1 MTLCAHHLRR
11 LFRHIIATSEA
22 SATTQSQTPHIKAM
36 ASVKRSRA
44 VLEAAGAGD
53 EVLDVQHARSHLSQD
68 ASSKRVRLS
77 NTTQPKQQ
85 AAAPR
90 EETSSSDSE
99 VDEDEDD
106 GGERPGRESP
116 PRTQYEIARD
126 DGFKHLQY
134 EDQDD
139 RRATQKI
146 KSRPQRIGD
155 NHAAENG
162 IIESVECVNF
172 MCHER
177 LYVEL
182 GPLINFIVGENGSG
196 KSAVLTALTLCLG
209 GKASSTNR
217 GGSLKSFIKEG
228 QVNSVIVVK
237 IKNQG
242 IDAYS
247 HDLYGDT
254 ITVERHFSRAGASG
268 FKLKSVTGR
277 IVSTK
282 KADVDEISEY
292 WALQV
297 DNPLNVLSQDN
308 ARQFLNSSSP
318 SMKYKFFVRGVQLEQ
333 LDNDYK
339 LLTEILES
347 HEAKLPSLE
356 EHVRRAKREH
366 VEAQKLKDIAQRNE
380 EMRKTYRRLR
390 NQLYWSQVTEQE
402 DALSKCNNEI
412 TALDEEIH
420 HAAVNI
426 EQTTQAL
433 AERDE
438 QLERAKAA
446 VDNESHEVGSIQES
460 IEAADGAYQDAKKA
474 VTDIHHQL
482 RDVQQRLK
490 NAGQG
495 MAEFESKIQAEEQRL
510 GAGAGSARQE
520 QETLLNEAKSEE
532 ISIKERMA
540 EENDRLPQLRADLTE
555 AQRAAEES
563 KAEFDRKKMEISS
576 AEGRLRNLEQNRG
589 SLWAAYDKKIPLL
602 LQAIERDNGFQE
614 KPVGPIGAHV
624 QLTQPEWSPIL
635 ETVFGATLD
644 GFLVSNKTD
653 QQRLARLMQQVNLGR
668 TPPIIIGRRLPP
680 NVKLREP
687 DPAFDTVLR
696 VLKFD
701 NDWVRSQLIVAHTI
715 DKIVLIRERA
725 RAQDVMMSDS
735 PPPNVQA
742 CISFHDGAG
751 KRGTGLRM
759 ARSGGAGFSQSPIS
773 PFPRAPRMKS
783 DDETQIS
790 LARESLSHLRGDL
803 RSIELK
809 RREFDQEV
817 AKCKSALTA
826 QDQQNLSLER
836 QLLRVQGRVERISAE
851 LDQYEGADG
860 RLISLREELE
870 KIKAEREHH
879 GTQYGEM
886 RLRQDELNKGCE
898 ACKRKLAEEKGRLK
912 DFQAHLTK
920 LQLAVQKAEDLRK
933 MAVLEKNRAFQIR
946 DDAVLEKE
954 RTETRRDEQAEVV
967 ANFTQQAMEKAPQR
981 VYIEE
986 GETHKSIES
995 KYAIVHQQLEK
1006 RAQKLGASDE
1016 EIKERAARAEAA
1028 YEAAQQLH
1036 KGQQEE
1042 QAAGKLNLEDRL
1054 NRWRLFQRHIS
1065 ARARICFQYLL
1076 SERGFRGKLA
1086 IDHPQRRLQLFV
1098 EPDETRKGTGGRSTK
1113 TLSGGE
1119 KSFSSICMLLAFW
1132 EAMGSP
1138 LRCLD
1143 EFDVFMDNVN
1153 RTISTNM
1160 LITAARRSVS
1170 RQYIMI
1176 TPNAIEGRATLDKD
1190 VKIIRY
1196 AI

>member
-1 MTLCAHHLRR
+1 
-11 LFRHIIATSEA
+11 
-22 SATTQSQTPHIKAM
+22 M
-36 ASVKRSRA
+36 APFKRSH
-44 VLEAAGAGD
+44 AALQSGGAE
-53 EVLDVQHARSHLSQD
+53 EVFDIQEARSHLSQD
-68 ASSKRVRLS
+68 VSLKRARLS
-77 NTTQPKQQ
+77 YSAQPKQTTVQ
-85 AAAPR
+85 R
-90 EETSSSDSE
+90 EQNTNSDSD
-99 VDEDEDD
+99 VTDDNGDED
-106 GGERPGRESP
+106 ERPGRDSP

-126 DGFKHLQY
+126 DGFRHLQY

-139 RRATQKI
+139 QRATQKI

-162 IIESVECVNF
+162 IIESVECINF

-228 QVNSVIVVK
+228 RDNSVIIVR

-242 IDAYS
+242 IDAYQP
-247 HDLYGDT
+247 DIYGET
-254 ITVERHFSRAGASG
+254 IRVERHFSRAGASG
-268 FKLKSVTGR
+268 FKLKSAMGK
-277 IVSTK
+277 IISTK
-282 KADVDEISEY
+282 KVDVDEISEY

-347 HEAKLPSLE
+347 HEAKLPNLE
-356 EHVRRAKREH
+356 EHVRRAKRENS
-366 VEAQKLKDIAQRNE
+366 EAQKLKDIAQRNE
-380 EMRKTYRRLR
+380 EMRRTYRRLR
-390 NQLYWSQVTEQE
+390 NQLYWSQVAEQE
-402 DALSKCNNEI
+402 DLLTKHNDKIATLQGVIS
-412 TALDEEIH
+412 
-420 HAAVNI
+420 HAAANI
-426 EQTTQAL
+426 EQKSQAL
-433 AERDE
+433 AQRDE
-438 QLERAKAA
+438 QLERARAA
-446 VDNESHEVGSIQES
+446 AENESQEGGAIQEG
-460 IEAADGAYQDAKKA
+460 IDVAEGAYQEAKQA

-490 NAGQG
+490 NVGQEV
-495 MAEFESKIQAEEQRL
+495 AEFETKIHAEEQRL

-520 QETLLNEAKSEE
+520 QESLLNEAKSEE
-532 ISIKERMA
+532 SGIKEQINQ
-540 EENDRLPQLRADLTE
+540 ENDRLPQLRAELNV
-555 AQRAAEES
+555 AQNAVQGGRAEL
-563 KAEFDRKKMEISS
+563 DRKRAEISS
-576 AEGRLRNLEQNRG
+576 AESRLRSLEQNKG
-589 SLWAAYDKKIPLL
+589 SVWAAYDRKIPLL
-602 LQAIERDNGFQE
+602 LQAIERDNGFEE

-624 QLTQPEWSPIL
+624 QLTQPEWSSIL

-644 GFLVSNKTD
+644 GFLVSNKRD
-653 QQRLARLMQQVNLGR
+653 QQRLARLMQQVNMTR
-668 TPPIIIGRRLPP
+668 TPPIIIGKRLPP
-680 NVKLREP
+680 NIKLREP
-687 DPAFDTVLR
+687 DLGFDTILR
-696 VLKFD
+696 VLKID

-715 DKIVLIRERA
+715 DKIVLIRERTKA
-725 RAQDVMMSDS
+725 EDVMMGDS

-742 CISFHDGAG
+742 CISLHDGNG
-751 KRGTGLRM
+751 KHGYGVRM
-759 ARSGGAGFSQSPIS
+759 SRSGGGAGFNQGTIN

-790 LARESLSHLRGDL
+790 LANESLAHLRGDL
-803 RSIELK
+803 RSIEMK
-809 RREFDQEV
+809 RRELDQV
-817 AKCKSALTA
+817 LSKCKTALAT
-826 QDQQNLSLER
+826 QEQQSQSLER
-836 QLLRVQGRVERISAE
+836 QLLRVQARIENISAE
-851 LDQYEGADG
+851 LDQYEGADS

-886 RLRQDELNKGCE
+886 RLRQEELNKRCE
-898 ACKRKLAEEKGRLK
+898 ACKKTLAEDKGRMK
-912 DFQAHLTK
+912 DFHAHLNK
-920 LQLAVQKAEDLRK
+920 LQAAIQKAEDLRK
-933 MAVLEKNRAFQIR
+933 IAVLEKNRAFQDR
-946 DDAVLEKE
+946 DDACLEKE
-954 RTETRRDEQAEVV
+954 RVEAKRDEQAEIV

-986 GETHKSIES
+986 GETHKSIET
-995 KYAIVHQQLEK
+995 KYAAIHQQLEK

-1016 EIKERAARAEAA
+1016 EIRERAARAEAA
-1028 YEAAQQLH
+1028 YEAAQQLY

-1098 EPDETRKGTGGRSTK
+1098 EPDETRKGAAGRSTK

-1119 KSFSSICMLLAFW
+1119 KSFSSICMLLAIW

-1160 LITAARRSVS
+1160 LVTAARRSVS

-1176 TPNAIEGRATLDKD
+1176 TPNAIEGRASLDKD
-1190 VKIIRY
+1190 VKIIRLTDPRQRTL
-1196 AI
+1196 I

>member
-1 MTLCAHHLRR
+1 
-11 LFRHIIATSEA
+11 
-22 SATTQSQTPHIKAM
+22 M
-36 ASVKRSRA
+36 APAKRSRA
-44 VLEAAGAGD
+44 VLEAVGADD
-53 EVLDVQHARSHLSQD
+53 EVLDVQRARSHLSQD
-68 ASSKRVRLS
+68 ASSKRARLS
-77 NTTQPKQQ
+77 YYAQPKQQ
-85 AAAPR
+85 AAAHR
-90 EETSSSDSE
+90 DETSSSDSE
-99 VDEDEDD
+99 TAGDDQDDEDD
-106 GGERPGRESP
+106 GERLRRDSP

-126 DGFKHLQY
+126 DGFRHLQY

-139 RRATQKI
+139 QRATQKI

-228 QVNSVIVVK
+228 QFNSVIVVK

-242 IDAYS
+242 TDAYQ
-247 HDLYGDT
+247 HDLYGDA

-268 FKLKSVTGR
+268 FKLKSVTGKT
-277 IVSTK
+277 ISTK
-282 KADVDEISEY
+282 KTDVDEISEY

-318 SMKYKFFVRGVQLEQ
+318 SMKYRFFVRGVQLEQ

-356 EHVRRAKREH
+356 EHVRRTKREH

-390 NQLYWSQVTEQE
+390 NQLYWSQVAEQE
-402 DALSKCNNEI
+402 DTLAKYNNEI
-412 TALDEEIH
+412 AALDEEIRR
-420 HAAVNI
+420 AAINI

-433 AERDE
+433 TQRDE
-438 QLERAKAA
+438 HLERTKAM
-446 VDNESHEVGSIQES
+446 VDNESQEIGAIQEN
-460 IEAADGAYQDAKKA
+460 IEAADGAYQDAKKS

-495 MAEFESKIQAEEQRL
+495 VAEFESKIQAEEQRL
-510 GAGAGSARQE
+510 GAGAGSVRQE

-532 ISIKERMA
+532 AAIKEQIA
-540 EENDRLPQLRADLTE
+540 KENDRLPQLRAELTQ
-555 AQRAAEES
+555 AQKAAEGG
-563 KAEFDRKKMEISS
+563 KIEFDRQRVEISS
-576 AEGRLRNLEQNRG
+576 AEVRLRNLEQNRG

-602 LQAIERDNGFQE
+602 LQAIEKDNGFQE

-624 QLTQPEWSPIL
+624 QLTRPEWSPIL

-653 QQRLARLMQQVNLGR
+653 QQRLARLMQQVNLSR
-668 TPPIIIGRRLPP
+668 APPIIIGRRLPP

-725 RAQDVMMSDS
+725 KAQDVMMSDS

-759 ARSGGAGFSQSPIS
+759 ARSGGAGFSQSPIN

-790 LARESLSHLRGDL
+790 LAKESLAHLRGDL

-809 RREFDQEV
+809 RRELDQAV
-817 AKCKSALTA
+817 AKCKSALTT
-826 QDQQNLSLER
+826 QDQQNQSLER
-836 QLLRVQGRVERISAE
+836 QLLRVQAKIENISAE

-886 RLRQDELNKGCE
+886 RLRQEDLNKRCE
-898 ACKRKLAEEKGRLK
+898 ECKRTLAEEKGRMK
-912 DFQAHLTK
+912 DFQVHVAK

-933 MAVLEKNRAFQIR
+933 MAVLEKNRAFQDR
-946 DDAVLEKE
+946 DDAILEKE
-954 RTETRRDEQAEVV
+954 RAEARRDEQAEVV

-995 KYAIVHQQLEK
+995 KYATVHQQLEK

-1028 YEAAQQLH
+1028 YEAAQQLYR
-1036 KGQQEE
+1036 GQQEE

-1119 KSFSSICMLLAFW
+1119 KSFSSICMLLAIW

-1190 VKIIRY
+1190 VKIIR
-1196 AI
+1196 

>member
-1 MTLCAHHLRR
+1 
-11 LFRHIIATSEA
+11 
-22 SATTQSQTPHIKAM
+22 M
-36 ASVKRSRA
+36 APAKRPLA
-44 VLEAAGAGD
+44 VLEAASADG
-53 EVLDVQHARSHLSQD
+53 EVLDVQHARSYLSQD
-68 ASSKRVRLS
+68 ASSKRARLS
-77 NTTQPKQQ
+77 YSARPKQQ
-85 AAAPR
+85 AAAQQD
-90 EETSSSDSE
+90 EATSSDSE
-99 VDEDEDD
+99 AAADDQDDEDPD
-106 GGERPGRESP
+106 ERAGRDSP

-126 DGFKHLQY
+126 NGFRHLQY

-139 RRATQKI
+139 QRATQKI
-146 KSRPQRIGD
+146 KSRPQRIGE

-162 IIESVECVNF
+162 IIESVECINF

-228 QVNSVIVVK
+228 QANSVIVVK

-242 IDAYS
+242 IDAYQ

-268 FKLKSVTGR
+268 FKLKSVTGK
-277 IVSTK
+277 IISTK

-347 HEAKLPSLE
+347 HEAKLPSLD

-390 NQLYWSQVTEQE
+390 NQLYWSQVAEQE
-402 DALSKCNNEI
+402 DTLAKYNSNI
-412 TALDEEIH
+412 TALDEEIRR
-420 HAAVNI
+420 AASNI
-426 EQTTQAL
+426 EHTTQAL
-433 AERDE
+433 IQRDE
-438 QLERAKAA
+438 QLERTKTA
-446 VDNESHEVGSIQES
+446 VENESQEIGVIQES
-460 IEAADGAYQDAKKA
+460 IEAADAAYQDAKQS
-474 VTDIHHQL
+474 VTDIHRQL

-495 MAEFESKIQAEEQRL
+495 IAEFESKIQAEEQRL
-510 GAGAGSARQE
+510 GAGAGSARQG
-520 QETLLNEAKSEE
+520 QETLLTEAKSEE
-532 ISIKERMA
+532 ASIKEQMA
-540 EENDRLPQLRADLTE
+540 KENDRLPQLRAELAE
-555 AQRAAEES
+555 AQKAADGV
-563 KAEFDRKKMEISS
+563 KHEFDRKRGEISS

-602 LQAIERDNGFQE
+602 LQAIDRDNGFQE
-614 KPVGPIGAHV
+614 RPVGPIGAHV
-624 QLTQPEWSPIL
+624 QLTRPEWSPIL

-653 QQRLARLMQQVNLGR
+653 QQRLARLMQQVKLDR

-725 RAQDVMMSDS
+725 KAQDVMMSDS

-759 ARSGGAGFSQSPIS
+759 ARSGGAGFSQSPIN

-783 DDETQIS
+783 DDETQINLAKES
-790 LARESLSHLRGDL
+790 LAHLRGDL

-809 RREFDQEV
+809 RRELDQTV
-817 AKCKSALTA
+817 AKCKSVLTT
-826 QDQQNLSLER
+826 QGQQNQSLER
-836 QLLRVQGRVERISAE
+836 QLLRVQARIEDISAE

-879 GTQYGEM
+879 GSQYGEM
-886 RLRQDELNKGCE
+886 RLRQEELNKRCE
-898 ACKRKLAEEKGRLK
+898 ECKHTLAEEKGRMK
-912 DFQAHLTK
+912 DFQVHMAK

-933 MAVLEKNRAFQIR
+933 MAVLEKNRAFQDH
-946 DDAVLEKE
+946 DDAILEKE
-954 RTETRRDEQAEVV
+954 RAERKRDEQAEVV

-986 GETHKSIES
+986 GETHRSIES
-995 KYAIVHQQLEK
+995 KYATVHQQLEK

-1028 YEAAQQLH
+1028 YEAAQQLY

-1119 KSFSSICMLLAFW
+1119 KSFSSICMLLAIW

-1190 VKIIRY
+1190 VKIIRLTDPRQRTLT
-1196 AI
+1196 

>member
-1 MTLCAHHLRR
+1 
-11 LFRHIIATSEA
+11 
-22 SATTQSQTPHIKAM
+22 
-36 ASVKRSRA
+36 
-44 VLEAAGAGD
+44 
-53 EVLDVQHARSHLSQD
+53 
-68 ASSKRVRLS
+68 
-77 NTTQPKQQ
+77 
-85 AAAPR
+85 
-90 EETSSSDSE
+90 
-99 VDEDEDD
+99 
-106 GGERPGRESP
+106 
-116 PRTQYEIARD
+116 
-126 DGFKHLQY
+126 
-134 EDQDD
+134 
-139 RRATQKI
+139 
-146 KSRPQRIGD
+146 
-155 NHAAENG
+155 
-162 IIESVECVNF
+162 
-172 MCHER
+172 
-177 LYVEL
+177 
-182 GPLINFIVGENGSG
+182 
-196 KSAVLTALTLCLG
+196 
-209 GKASSTNR
+209 
-217 GGSLKSFIKEG
+217 
-228 QVNSVIVVK
+228 
-237 IKNQG
+237 
-242 IDAYS
+242 
-247 HDLYGDT
+247 
-254 ITVERHFSRAGASG
+254 
-268 FKLKSVTGR
+268 
-277 IVSTK
+277 
-282 KADVDEISEY
+282 
-292 WALQV
+292 
-297 DNPLNVLSQDN
+297 
-308 ARQFLNSSSP
+308 
-318 SMKYKFFVRGVQLEQ
+318 
-333 LDNDYK
+333 
-339 LLTEILES
+339 
-347 HEAKLPSLE
+347 
-356 EHVRRAKREH
+356 
-366 VEAQKLKDIAQRNE
+366 
-380 EMRKTYRRLR
+380 
-390 NQLYWSQVTEQE
+390 
-402 DALSKCNNEI
+402 
-412 TALDEEIH
+412 
-420 HAAVNI
+420 
-426 EQTTQAL
+426 
-433 AERDE
+433 
-438 QLERAKAA
+438 
-446 VDNESHEVGSIQES
+446 
-460 IEAADGAYQDAKKA
+460 
-474 VTDIHHQL
+474 
-482 RDVQQRLK
+482 
-490 NAGQG
+490 
-495 MAEFESKIQAEEQRL
+495 
-510 GAGAGSARQE
+510 
-520 QETLLNEAKSEE
+520 
-532 ISIKERMA
+532 MA
-540 EENDRLPQLRADLTE
+540 EENDRLPQLRAELIH
-555 AQRAAEES
+555 AQKAAEGG
-563 KAEFDRKKMEISS
+563 KVEFDRKRAEISS

-589 SLWAAYDKKIPLL
+589 SIWAAYDKKIPLL
-602 LQAIERDNGFQE
+602 LQAIEKDNGFQE

-624 QLTQPEWSPIL
+624 QLTRPEWSPIL
-635 ETVFGATLD
+635 ETIFGATLD

-725 RAQDVMMSDS
+725 KAQDVMMSDS

-751 KRGTGLRM
+751 FPD
-759 ARSGGAGFSQSPIS
+759 SSP
-773 PFPRAPRMKS
+773 
-783 DDETQIS
+783 
-790 LARESLSHLRGDL
+790 GDL

-809 RREFDQEV
+809 RRELDQAV
-817 AKCKSALTA
+817 TKCKSALST
-826 QDQQNLSLER
+826 QDQQNQSLER
-836 QLLRVQGRVERISAE
+836 QLLRVQARIENISAE

-886 RLRQDELNKGCE
+886 RLRQEDLNKRCE
-898 ACKRKLAEEKGRLK
+898 ECKRTLAEEKGRMK
-912 DFQAHLTK
+912 DFQVHIAK

-933 MAVLEKNRAFQIR
+933 MAVLEKNRAFQDR

-954 RTETRRDEQAEVV
+954 RAETRRDEQAEVV

-995 KYAIVHQQLEK
+995 KYATVHQQLEK

-1028 YEAAQQLH
+1028 FEAAQQLY

-1119 KSFSSICMLLAFW
+1119 KSFSSICMLLAIW

-1190 VKIIRY
+1190 VKIIRLML
-1196 AI
+1196 

>member
-1 MTLCAHHLRR
+1 MLL
-11 LFRHIIATSEA
+11 
-22 SATTQSQTPHIKAM
+22 
-36 ASVKRSRA
+36 
-44 VLEAAGAGD
+44 
-53 EVLDVQHARSHLSQD
+53 
-68 ASSKRVRLS
+68 SKRARLS
-77 NTTQPKQQ
+77 YSAHPKQQ
-85 AAAPR
+85 ADAQKDEP
-90 EETSSSDSE
+90 SSSDSE
-99 VDEDEDD
+99 DAADDQDNEDYDE
-106 GGERPGRESP
+106 RTGRDSP
-116 PRTQYEIARD
+116 TRTQYEIVRD
-126 DGFKHLQY
+126 NGFRHLQF

-139 RRATQKI
+139 QRATQKI
-146 KSRPQRIGD
+146 KSRPQRIGE

-162 IIESVECVNF
+162 IIESVECINF

-228 QVNSVIVVK
+228 QSNSVIIVK

-242 IDAYS
+242 IDAYQ
-247 HDLYGDT
+247 HDLYGDA
-254 ITVERHFSRAGASG
+254 ITVERSFSRAGASG
-268 FKLKSVTGR
+268 FKLKSVTGKT
-277 IVSTK
+277 VSTK

-390 NQLYWSQVTEQE
+390 NQLYWCQVAEQE
-402 DALSKCNNEI
+402 DTLAKYNNDI
-412 TALDEEIH
+412 AALDEEIRR
-420 HAAVNI
+420 AAIKI
-426 EQTTQAL
+426 EHTTQAL
-433 AERDE
+433 IQRDE
-438 QLERAKAA
+438 QLERTKTT
-446 VDNESHEVGSIQES
+446 VDNESQEIGAIEES
-460 IEAADGAYQDAKKA
+460 IEAADAAYQDAKKS

-482 RDVQQRLK
+482 RDVQLRLK

-532 ISIKERMA
+532 ASIKEQMK
-540 EENDRLPQLRADLTE
+540 EENDRLPQLRAEL
-555 AQRAAEES
+555 AQAQKAADGV
-563 KAEFDRKKMEISS
+563 KLEFDRKRGEISS

-602 LQAIERDNGFQE
+602 LQAIDRDNGFQE
-614 KPVGPIGAHV
+614 RPVGPIGAHV

-653 QQRLARLMQQVNLGR
+653 QQRLARLMQQVKLDR

-687 DPAFDTVLR
+687 DPGFDTVLR

-715 DKIVLIRERA
+715 DKIILIRERA
-725 RAQDVMMSDS
+725 KAEDVMMSDS

-759 ARSGGAGFSQSPIS
+759 ARSGGAGFSQSPIN

-783 DDETQIS
+783 DDETQIN
-790 LARESLSHLRGDL
+790 LAKESLVHLRGDL

-809 RREFDQEV
+809 RRELDQTV
-817 AKCKSALTA
+817 AKCKSVLAT
-826 QDQQNLSLER
+826 QGQQNQLLER
-836 QLLRVQGRVERISAE
+836 QLLRVQARVESISAE

-870 KIKAEREHH
+870 KIKAERDHH
-879 GTQYGEM
+879 GSQYGEM
-886 RLRQDELNKGCE
+886 RLRQEELNKKCE
-898 ACKRKLAEEKGRLK
+898 ECKKALAEEKGRMK
-912 DFQAHLTK
+912 DFQVHMAK

-933 MAVLEKNRAFQIR
+933 MAVLEKNRAFQDR

-954 RTETRRDEQAEVV
+954 RAERKRDEQAEVV
-967 ANFTQQAMEKAPQR
+967 AHFTQQAMEKAPQR

-986 GETHKSIES
+986 GETHRSIES
-995 KYAIVHQQLEK
+995 KYATVHQQLEK

-1016 EIKERAARAEAA
+1016 EIKERAAKAEAA
-1028 YEAAQQLH
+1028 YEAAQQLY

-1119 KSFSSICMLLAFW
+1119 KSFSSICMLLAIW

-1190 VKIIRY
+1190 VKIIRLTDPRQRTL
-1196 AI
+1196 A

>member
-1 MTLCAHHLRR
+1 MG
-11 LFRHIIATSEA
+11 
-22 SATTQSQTPHIKAM
+22 PG
-36 ASVKRSRA
+36 KRSHA
-44 VLEAAGAGD
+44 VLEAGTS
-53 EVLDVQHARSHLSQD
+53 EETVDVRQARSNLSQD

-77 NTTQPKQQ
+77 YSSKRVNAERDGSPNSNTDDD
-85 AAAPR
+85 AAN
-90 EETSSSDSE
+90 
-99 VDEDEDD
+99 DD
-106 GGERPGRESP
+106 GDEEHRPGRDTP

-139 RRATQKI
+139 QRATQKI
-146 KSRPQRIGD
+146 SRRPQRIGD

-162 IIESVECVNF
+162 IIESVECINF

-228 QVNSVIVVK
+228 RDNSVIIVR

-242 IDAYS
+242 IDAYQP
-247 HDLYGDT
+247 DIYGET
-254 ITVERHFSRAGASG
+254 IRVERHFSRAGSSG

-277 IVSTK
+277 TVSTK

-347 HEAKLPSLE
+347 HEAKLPNLE
-356 EHVRRAKREH
+356 ERVRRAKREH
-366 VEAQKLKDIAQRNE
+366 QEAQKLKDIAQRNE

-390 NQLYWSQVTEQE
+390 NQLYWSQVAEQE
-402 DALSKCNNEI
+402 DLLTKHN
-412 TALDEEIH
+412 EEIAFLVDIINN
-420 HAAVNI
+420 AAGNI
-426 EQTTQAL
+426 EQKSQAL
-433 AERDE
+433 ARCDE
-438 QLERAKAA
+438 QLERAQNVLEEKSREAGEIQDG
-446 VDNESHEVGSIQES
+446 VD
-460 IEAADGAYQDAKKA
+460 AADGAYKDARQA

-482 RDVQQRLK
+482 RDVQLRVK
-490 NAGQG
+490 NARQEV
-495 MAEFESKIQAEEQRL
+495 ANFESQIQAEEQRL

-520 QETLLNEAKSEE
+520 QETLLSQAKEEEARIRHE
-532 ISIKERMA
+532 IDQSA
-540 EENDRLPQLRADLTE
+540 ENQPQLKSDL
-555 AQRAAEES
+555 QAALD
-563 KAEFDRKKMEISS
+563 AEKEGKVELGRKRHDVSS
-576 AEGRLRNLEQNRG
+576 AESRLRDLEQHNG
-589 SLWAAYDKKIPLL
+589 SVYASYDRNIPRL
-602 LQAIERDNGFQE
+602 LQAIERENGFDE
-614 KPVGPIGAHV
+614 KPIGPLGAHI
-624 QLTQPEWSPIL
+624 QLAQPEWGSIL

-644 GFLVSNKTD
+644 GFLVSNKRD
-653 QQRLARLMQQVNLGR
+653 QQRLARLMHQVNISR
-668 TPPIIIGRRLPP
+668 PPPIIIGKRLPP
-680 NVKLREP
+680 NVRLREP
-687 DPAFDTVLR
+687 DPAFDTILR

-715 DKIVLIRERA
+715 DKVILIRERSKA
-725 RAQDVMMSDS
+725 EDVMMAAS

-742 CISFHDGAG
+742 CLSFHDGKG
-751 KRGTGLRM
+751 KNGHGLRI
-759 ARSGGAGFSQSPIS
+759 AQSGGGGAGFSQGSIN
-773 PFPRAPRMKS
+773 PFARPPRMQS
-783 DDETQIS
+783 DQEMQIN
-790 LARESLSHLRGDL
+790 LQRDALTHLRGEL
-803 RSIELK
+803 QGIEA
-809 RREFDQEV
+809 RQRELEQAV
-817 AKCKSALTA
+817 VRCKSRLQAH
-826 QDQQNLSLER
+826 QRESESLER
-836 QLLRVQGRVERISAE
+836 QLLKVQSRIETISAE

-870 KIKAEREHH
+870 KVNAEREHQM
-879 GTQYGEM
+879 TQYGEM
-886 RLRQDELNKGCE
+886 KLRQEELNRRCE
-898 ACKRKLAEEKGRLK
+898 ECKMTLSAEKGRAK
-912 DFQAHLTK
+912 EFQAYLNK
-920 LQLAVQKAEDLRK
+920 LHMTVQKAEDLRK
-933 MAVLEKNRAFQIR
+933 LAILEKNRAYQER
-946 DDAVLEKE
+946 DDAMLEKE
-954 RTETRRDEQAEVV
+954 RIETRRDEQAEVV
-967 ANFTQQAMEKAPQR
+967 ASFTQQAIEKAPQR

-986 GETHKSIES
+986 GETHKSIET
-995 KYAIVHQQLEK
+995 KYAAIHQQLEK

-1016 EIKERAARAEAA
+1016 EIKERAARAEAD
-1028 YEAAQQLH
+1028 YESAQQLY

-1098 EPDETRKGTGGRSTK
+1098 EPDETRKGAAGRSTK

-1119 KSFSSICMLLAFW
+1119 KSFSSICMLLAIW

-1160 LITAARRSVS
+1160 LVNAARRSVS

-1176 TPNAIEGRATLDKD
+1176 TPNAIEGRASLDKD
-1190 VKIIRY
+1190 VKIIRLTDPRQRTLV
-1196 AI
+1196 

>member
-1 MTLCAHHLRR
+1 
-11 LFRHIIATSEA
+11 
-22 SATTQSQTPHIKAM
+22 M
-36 ASVKRSRA
+36 APAKRSRA
-44 VLEAAGAGD
+44 VLEAVGADD
-53 EVLDVQHARSHLSQD
+53 EVLDVQRARSHLSQD
-68 ASSKRVRLS
+68 AS
-77 NTTQPKQQ
+77 PEQQ
-85 AAAPR
+85 ATAHKD
-90 EETSSSDSE
+90 ETFSSDSE
-99 VDEDEDD
+99 TAGDDQNDEDH
-106 GGERPGRESP
+106 GRRLRRDSP

-126 DGFKHLQY
+126 DGFRHLQY

-139 RRATQKI
+139 QRATQKI

-228 QVNSVIVVK
+228 QVNSVIVVT

-242 IDAYS
+242 IDAYQ
-247 HDLYGDT
+247 HDLYGDA

-268 FKLKSVTGR
+268 FKLKSVTGKT
-277 IVSTK
+277 ISTK

-318 SMKYKFFVRGVQLEQ
+318 SMKYRFFVRGVQLEQ

-356 EHVRRAKREH
+356 EHVRRAKREN

-390 NQLYWSQVTEQE
+390 NQLYWSQVAEQE
-402 DALSKCNNEI
+402 DTLAKYNNEI
-412 TALDEEIH
+412 AALDEEIRR
-420 HAAVNI
+420 ATINI

-433 AERDE
+433 TQRDE
-438 QLERAKAA
+438 QLERTKAM
-446 VDNESHEVGSIQES
+446 VDNESQEIGAIQEN
-460 IEAADGAYQDAKKA
+460 IEAADGAYQDAKKS

-495 MAEFESKIQAEEQRL
+495 VAEFESKIQAEEQRL

-520 QETLLNEAKSEE
+520 QETLLNEAKLEE
-532 ISIKERMA
+532 ASIKEQIA
-540 EENDRLPQLRADLTE
+540 KENDRLPQLRAELTQ
-555 AQRAAEES
+555 AQKAAEGG
-563 KAEFDRKKMEISS
+563 KVEFDRQRAEISS
-576 AEGRLRNLEQNRG
+576 AEVRLRNLEQNRG

-602 LQAIERDNGFQE
+602 LQAIEKDSGFQE
-614 KPVGPIGAHV
+614 KPVGPIGAYV
-624 QLTQPEWSPIL
+624 QLTRPEWSPIL

-653 QQRLARLMQQVNLGR
+653 QQRLARMMQQVNLSR
-668 TPPIIIGRRLPP
+668 TPPIIIGRRLPL

-725 RAQDVMMSDS
+725 KAQDVMMSDS

-759 ARSGGAGFSQSPIS
+759 ARSGGAGFSQSPVN

-790 LARESLSHLRGDL
+790 LAKEALAHLRGDL

-809 RREFDQEV
+809 RRELDQAV
-817 AKCKSALTA
+817 VKCKSALTT
-826 QDQQNLSLER
+826 QDQQNQSLER
-836 QLLRVQGRVERISAE
+836 QLLRIQARIENISAE

-886 RLRQDELNKGCE
+886 RLRQEDLNKRCE
-898 ACKRKLAEEKGRLK
+898 ECKRTLAEEKGRMK
-912 DFQAHLTK
+912 DFQVHVAK

-933 MAVLEKNRAFQIR
+933 MAVLEKNRAFQDR

-954 RTETRRDEQAEVV
+954 RAETRRDEQAEVV

-995 KYAIVHQQLEK
+995 KYATVHQQLEK

-1028 YEAAQQLH
+1028 YEAAQQLYR
-1036 KGQQEE
+1036 GQQEE

-1098 EPDETRKGTGGRSTK
+1098 EPDETRKGAGGRSTK

-1119 KSFSSICMLLAFW
+1119 KSFSSICMLLAIW

-1190 VKIIRY
+1190 VKIIR
-1196 AI
+1196 

>member
-1 MTLCAHHLRR
+1 
-11 LFRHIIATSEA
+11 
-22 SATTQSQTPHIKAM
+22 M
-36 ASVKRSRA
+36 APAKRPRA
-44 VLEAAGAGD
+44 VLEAASADD
-53 EVLDVQHARSHLSQD
+53 EVLDVQRATSYLSQD
-68 ASSKRVRLS
+68 TSSKRARLS
-77 NTTQPKQQ
+77 YSTQPKQQ
-85 AAAPR
+85 AAAQKD
-90 EETSSSDSE
+90 EATSSDSE
-99 VDEDEDD
+99 ATADDQDDEDPE
-106 GGERPGRESP
+106 ERMRRDSP

-126 DGFKHLQY
+126 NGFRHLQY

-139 RRATQKI
+139 QRATQKI
-146 KSRPQRIGD
+146 KSRPQRIGE

-162 IIESVECVNF
+162 IIESVECINF

-228 QVNSVIVVK
+228 QANSVIIVK

-242 IDAYS
+242 IDAYQ
-247 HDLYGDT
+247 HDLYGDS

-268 FKLKSVTGR
+268 FKLKSVTGKT
-277 IVSTK
+277 VSTK

-347 HEAKLPSLE
+347 HEAKLPNLE

-366 VEAQKLKDIAQRNE
+366 VEAHKLKDIAQRNE

-390 NQLYWSQVTEQE
+390 NQLYWSQVAEQE
-402 DALSKCNNEI
+402 DTLAKYNNDI
-412 TALDEEIH
+412 AALDEEIRR
-420 HAAVNI
+420 ASINI
-426 EQTTQAL
+426 EHTTQAL
-433 AERDE
+433 TQRDE
-438 QLERAKAA
+438 QLERSKKT
-446 VDNESHEVGSIQES
+446 VDSESQEISAIQER
-460 IEAADGAYQDAKKA
+460 IEAADAAYQDAKKS

-490 NAGQG
+490 NTGQG

-520 QETLLNEAKSEE
+520 QEALLNEAKTEE
-532 ISIKERMA
+532 ALIKKKMT
-540 EENDRLPQLRADLTE
+540 EENDRLPLLRAELAE
-555 AQRAAEES
+555 AQKAADGV
-563 KAEFDRKKMEISS
+563 KQEFDRKKGEISS
-576 AEGRLRNLEQNRG
+576 AESRLHNLEQNRG
-589 SLWAAYDKKIPLL
+589 SLWAAYDKKIPFL

-624 QLTQPEWSPIL
+624 QLTRPEWSPIL

-653 QQRLARLMQQVNLGR
+653 QQRLARLMQQVRLDR

-680 NVKLREP
+680 NVNLREP

-725 RAQDVMMSDS
+725 RAQDVMMGDS

-759 ARSGGAGFSQSPIS
+759 ARSGVAGFSQSPIN

-783 DDETQIS
+783 DDETQINLAKES
-790 LARESLSHLRGDL
+790 LAHLRGDL

-809 RREFDQEV
+809 RRELDQTV
-817 AKCKSALTA
+817 AKCKSVVAT
-826 QDQQNLSLER
+826 QGQQNQSLER
-836 QLLRVQGRVERISAE
+836 QILRVQARIENISAE
-851 LDQYEGADG
+851 LDQYEGADS
-860 RLISLREELE
+860 RLITLREELE
-870 KIKAEREHH
+870 KIKAERDHH
-879 GTQYGEM
+879 GSQYGEM
-886 RLRQDELNKGCE
+886 RLRQDELNKRCE
-898 ACKRKLAEEKGRLK
+898 ECKKALAEEKGQMK
-912 DFQAHLTK
+912 DFQVRMAK

-933 MAVLEKNRAFQIR
+933 MAVLEKNRAFQDR

-954 RTETRRDEQAEVV
+954 RAERKRDEQAEVV

-986 GETHKSIES
+986 GETHRSIES
-995 KYAIVHQQLEK
+995 KYATVHQQLEK

-1028 YEAAQQLH
+1028 YEAAQQLY
-1036 KGQQEE
+1036 KGQQDE

-1113 TLSGGE
+1113 TLSGGLVTMARE
-1119 KSFSSICMLLAFW
+1119 VSFM
-1132 EAMGSP
+1132 
-1138 LRCLD
+1138 
-1143 EFDVFMDNVN
+1143 
-1153 RTISTNM
+1153 TN
-1160 LITAARRSVS
+1160 LIT
-1170 RQYIMI
+1170 
-1176 TPNAIEGRATLDKD
+1176 TH
-1190 VKIIRY
+1190 
-1196 AI
+1196 

>member
-1 MTLCAHHLRR
+1 MAPAKRPHAALE
-11 LFRHIIATSEA
+11 SA
-22 SATTQSQTPHIKAM
+22 SA
-36 ASVKRSRA
+36 
-44 VLEAAGAGD
+44 D
-53 EVLDVQHARSHLSQD
+53 NEVLDVQHARSYLSQD
-68 ASSKRVRLS
+68 ASSKRARLS
-77 NTTQPKQQ
+77 YSAQPKQ
-85 AAAPR
+85 AAAQKD
-90 EETSSSDSE
+90 EAISSDSE
-99 VDEDEDD
+99 AAADDQDDEEPE
-106 GGERPGRESP
+106 ERAGRDSP

-126 DGFKHLQY
+126 NGFRHLQY

-139 RRATQKI
+139 QRATQKI
-146 KSRPQRIGD
+146 KSRPQRIGE

-162 IIESVECVNF
+162 IIESVECINF

-228 QVNSVIVVK
+228 QANSVIIVK

-242 IDAYS
+242 IDAYQ
-247 HDLYGDT
+247 HDLYGDA
-254 ITVERHFSRAGASG
+254 ITVERHFSRTGASG
-268 FKLKSVTGR
+268 FKLKSVTGKT
-277 IVSTK
+277 VSTK

-366 VEAQKLKDIAQRNE
+366 IEAQKLKDIAQRNE

-390 NQLYWSQVTEQE
+390 NQLYWSQVAEQE
-402 DALSKCNNEI
+402 DTLAKYNNDI
-412 TALDEEIH
+412 AALDEEIRR
-420 HAAVNI
+420 AVINI
-426 EQTTQAL
+426 EHATQAL
-433 AERDE
+433 IQRDE
-438 QLERAKAA
+438 QLERTKTT
-446 VDNESHEVGSIQES
+446 VDNESQEIGAIQER
-460 IEAADGAYQDAKKA
+460 IEAADAAYQDAKKS

-490 NAGQG
+490 NAGHG

-520 QETLLNEAKSEE
+520 QEILLNEAKAEE
-532 ISIKERMA
+532 VLIKEQMA
-540 EENDRLPQLRADLTE
+540 EENDRLPQLRAEL
-555 AQRAAEES
+555 AQAQKAADGV
-563 KAEFDRKKMEISS
+563 KHEFDRKRGEISS

-602 LQAIERDNGFQE
+602 LQAIEKDNGFQE
-614 KPVGPIGAHV
+614 RPVGPIGAHV
-624 QLTQPEWSPIL
+624 QLTRPEWSPIL

-653 QQRLARLMQQVNLGR
+653 QQRLARLMQQVRLDR
-668 TPPIIIGRRLPP
+668 TPPIIIGKRLPP

-725 RAQDVMMSDS
+725 KAQDVMMSDS

-783 DDETQIS
+783 DDETQINLAKES
-790 LARESLSHLRGDL
+790 LAHLRGDL

-809 RREFDQEV
+809 RRELDQTV
-817 AKCKSALTA
+817 AKCKSILAT
-826 QDQQNLSLER
+826 QGQQNQSLER
-836 QLLRVQGRVERISAE
+836 QLLRVQARIEDISAE

-870 KIKAEREHH
+870 KIKAERDHH
-879 GTQYGEM
+879 GSQYGEM
-886 RLRQDELNKGCE
+886 RLRQEELNKKCE
-898 ACKRKLAEEKGRLK
+898 ECKKTLAEEKGRMK
-912 DFQAHLTK
+912 DFEVHMAK

-933 MAVLEKNRAFQIR
+933 MAVLEKNRAFQNR
-946 DDAVLEKE
+946 DDAILEKE
-954 RTETRRDEQAEVV
+954 RAERKRDEQAEVV

-986 GETHKSIES
+986 GETHRSIES
-995 KYAIVHQQLEK
+995 KYATVHQQLEK

-1028 YEAAQQLH
+1028 YEAAQQLY

-1086 IDHPQRRLQLFV
+1086 IDHPQKRLQLFV

-1119 KSFSSICMLLAFW
+1119 KSFSSICMLLAIW

-1190 VKIIRY
+1190 VKIIRLTDPRQRTL
-1196 AI
+1196 I

>member
-1 MTLCAHHLRR
+1 
-11 LFRHIIATSEA
+11 
-22 SATTQSQTPHIKAM
+22 M
-36 ASVKRSRA
+36 APAKRSHA
-44 VLEAAGAGD
+44 VAEAGSGD
-53 EVLDVQHARSHLSQD
+53 EEEELVEVRQKRSNLAQD
-68 ASSKRVRLS
+68 APVGFSKNSKRVRLS
-77 NTTQPKQQ
+77 NTAQPTKSVP
-85 AAAPR
+85 PR
-90 EETSSSDSE
+90 DESPSSGSEDGADEEE
-99 VDEDEDD
+99 ED
-106 GGERPGRESP
+106 GRAGRESP

-126 DGFKHLQY
+126 DGFRHLQY

-139 RRATQKI
+139 QRATQKI

-162 IIESVECVNF
+162 IIESVECINF

-177 LYVEL
+177 LFVEL

-228 QVNSVIVVK
+228 RNNSVIIVR

-242 IDAYS
+242 IDAYQP
-247 HDLYGDT
+247 DLYGET
-254 ITVERHFSRAGASG
+254 IRVERHFSRAGASG
-268 FKLKSVTGR
+268 FKLKSVTGKT
-277 IVSTK
+277 ISTK

-366 VEAQKLKDIAQRNE
+366 SEAQKLKDIAQKNE

-390 NQLYWSQVTEQE
+390 NQLYWSQVAEQE
-402 DALSKCNNEI
+402 DVLVKYNDEVA
-412 TALDEEIH
+412 ALDGEIQR
-420 HAAVNI
+420 ATVLI
-426 EQTTQAL
+426 ERTTQAL
-433 AERDE
+433 SQRDE
-438 QLERAKAA
+438 HLERAQGA
-446 VDNESHEVGSIQES
+446 VETESQEAGTIQES
-460 IEAADGAYQDAKKA
+460 IALADEAYQEAKQS

-490 NAGQG
+490 SAGQG
-495 MAEFESKIQAEEQRL
+495 VAEFETKIEAEEQRL

-520 QETLLNEAKSEE
+520 QESLLNEARTEE
-532 ISIKERMA
+532 STIKQQIA
-540 EENDRLPQLRADLTE
+540 DENDTVPQLRAELNH
-555 AQRAAEES
+555 AQSALQGG
-563 KAEFDRKKMEISS
+563 KADVDRKRAEITS
-576 AEGRLRNLEQNRG
+576 AEGRLRSLEQNRG
-589 SLWAAYDKKIPLL
+589 SVWAAYDKKIPLL
-602 LQAIERDNGFQE
+602 LQAIERENGFHE

-644 GFLVSNKTD
+644 GFLVSNKSD
-653 QQRLARLMQQVNLGR
+653 QQRLTKLMQQVNLQR
-668 TPPIIIGRRLPP
+668 FPPIIISKRLRL
-680 NVKLREP
+680 NTKLREP
-687 DPAFDTVLR
+687 DAAFDTVLR
-696 VLKFD
+696 VLNFD
-701 NDWVRSQLIVAHTI
+701 NEWVRSQLIVAHTI
-715 DKIVLIRERA
+715 DKIVLIRERTKA
-725 RAQDVMMSDS
+725 EDVMMSDS

-742 CISFHDGAG
+742 CISLHDGAG
-751 KRGTGLRM
+751 KRGFGLRM
-759 ARSGGAGFSQSPIS
+759 ARSSGAGYNTGTIN

-783 DDETQIS
+783 DDQTQIS
-790 LARESLSHLRGDL
+790 LAKESLAHLRGDL

-809 RREFDQEV
+809 RRELDQTV
-817 AKCKSALTA
+817 AKCNAALNN
-826 QDQQNLSLER
+826 QQQQGQSLER
-836 QLLRVQGRVERISAE
+836 KLLRVQARIENISAE

-886 RLRQDELNKGCE
+886 RLRQDELNKKCE
-898 ACKRKLAEEKGRLK
+898 ECKRTLADEKGRMK
-912 DFQAHLTK
+912 DFQARITK

-933 MAVLEKNRAFQIR
+933 MAVLEKNRAFQDR
-946 DDAVLEKE
+946 DDAVLERE
-954 RTETRRDEQAEVV
+954 RAETRRDEQAEVV
-967 ANFTQQAMEKAPQR
+967 ANFTQQAMDKAPQR

-986 GETHKSIES
+986 GETHRSIES
-995 KYAIVHQQLEK
+995 KYAVIHQQLEK
-1006 RAQKLGASDE
+1006 RAQRLGASDE

-1028 YEAAQQLH
+1028 YEASQQLY

-1098 EPDETRKGTGGRSTK
+1098 EPDETRKGTAGRSTK

-1119 KSFSSICMLLAFW
+1119 KSFSSICMLLAIW

-1190 VKIIRY
+1190 VKIIRLTDPRQRTLV
-1196 AI
+1196 

>member
-1 MTLCAHHLRR
+1 
-11 LFRHIIATSEA
+11 
-22 SATTQSQTPHIKAM
+22 M
-36 ASVKRSRA
+36 APAKRPRA
-44 VLEAAGAGD
+44 VLEAASADD
-53 EVLDVQHARSHLSQD
+53 EVLDVQRATSYLSQD
-68 ASSKRVRLS
+68 TSSKRARLS
-77 NTTQPKQQ
+77 CSAQPKQQ
-85 AAAPR
+85 AAAQKD
-90 EETSSSDSE
+90 EATSPDSE
-99 VDEDEDD
+99 ATADDHDDEDTE
-106 GGERPGRESP
+106 ERMRRDSP

-126 DGFKHLQY
+126 NGFRHLQY

-139 RRATQKI
+139 QRATQKI
-146 KSRPQRIGD
+146 KSRPQRIGE

-162 IIESVECVNF
+162 IIESVECINF

-228 QVNSVIVVK
+228 QVNSVIIVK

-242 IDAYS
+242 IDAYQ
-247 HDLYGDT
+247 HDLYGDS

-268 FKLKSVTGR
+268 FKLKSVTGKT
-277 IVSTK
+277 VSTK

-347 HEAKLPSLE
+347 HEAKLPNLE

-366 VEAQKLKDIAQRNE
+366 IEAQKLKDIAQRNE

-390 NQLYWSQVTEQE
+390 NQLYWSQVAEQE
-402 DALSKCNNEI
+402 DALAKYNNDI
-412 TALDEEIH
+412 AALDEEIRR
-420 HAAVNI
+420 ASINI
-426 EQTTQAL
+426 EHTTQAL
-433 AERDE
+433 TQRDE
-438 QLERAKAA
+438 QLERTKRA
-446 VDNESHEVGSIQES
+446 VDSESQEISTIQER
-460 IEAADGAYQDAKKA
+460 IEAADAAYQDARKS

-482 RDVQQRLK
+482 RDVQIRLK
-490 NAGQG
+490 NTGQG

-520 QETLLNEAKSEE
+520 QETLLNEAKKEE
-532 ISIKERMA
+532 ASIKEKITK
-540 EENDRLPQLRADLTE
+540 ENDRLPLLRAELAE
-555 AQRAAEES
+555 AQKAADGV
-563 KAEFDRKKMEISS
+563 KQEFDRKRGEISS
-576 AEGRLRNLEQNRG
+576 AEGRLHNLEQNRG

-624 QLTQPEWSPIL
+624 QLTRPEWSPIL

-653 QQRLARLMQQVNLGR
+653 QQRLARLMQQVRLDR
-668 TPPIIIGRRLPP
+668 TPPIIIGRRLPA
-680 NVKLREP
+680 NVNLREP
-687 DPAFDTVLR
+687 DPAFDTVHR

-725 RAQDVMMSDS
+725 RAQDVMMGDS

-759 ARSGGAGFSQSPIS
+759 ARSGVAGFSQSPIN

-783 DDETQIS
+783 DDETQINLAKES
-790 LARESLSHLRGDL
+790 LAHLRGDL

-809 RREFDQEV
+809 RRELDQTV
-817 AKCKSALTA
+817 AKCKSVLAT
-826 QDQQNLSLER
+826 QGQQNQSLER
-836 QLLRVQGRVERISAE
+836 QLLRVEARIEDISAE
-851 LDQYEGADG
+851 LDQYEGADS
-860 RLISLREELE
+860 RLITLREELE
-870 KIKAEREHH
+870 KIKAERDHH
-879 GTQYGEM
+879 GSQYGEM
-886 RLRQDELNKGCE
+886 RLRQDELNKRCE
-898 ACKRKLAEEKGRLK
+898 EYKKALAEEKGQRK
-912 DFQAHLTK
+912 DFEVRMAK

-933 MAVLEKNRAFQIR
+933 MAVLEKNRAFQDR

-954 RTETRRDEQAEVV
+954 RAERKRDEQAEVV

-995 KYAIVHQQLEK
+995 KYATVHQQLEK

-1028 YEAAQQLH
+1028 YEAAQQLF
-1036 KGQQEE
+1036 KGQQDE

-1119 KSFSSICMLLAFW
+1119 KSFSSICMLLAIW

-1160 LITAARRSVS
+1160 LVGLVIMAREV
-1170 RQYIMI
+1170 YFVTNLIA
-1176 TPNAIEGRATLDKD
+1176 PH
-1190 VKIIRY
+1190 
-1196 AI
+1196 